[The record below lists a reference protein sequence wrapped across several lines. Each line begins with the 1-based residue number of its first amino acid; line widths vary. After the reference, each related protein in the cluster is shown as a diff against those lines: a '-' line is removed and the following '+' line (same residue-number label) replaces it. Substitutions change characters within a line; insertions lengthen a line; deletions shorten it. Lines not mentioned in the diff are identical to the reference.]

1 MANKLR
7 DLPKRKQKSH
17 NKNIDGE
24 EIPTCGVWIPSKK
37 EQNIRASMV
46 NKSR

>member
-7 DLPKRKQKSH
+7 DLRKRKQKPH
-17 NKNIDGE
+17 NKNTDGE

-37 EQNIRASMV
+37 RTEYMGKYGKQ
-46 NKSR
+46 K